1 MLNLNDVIIKDLQ
14 VLNQRLRNNINNLEK
29 KNISLEENSNSLEQ
43 YGRTNNLKI
52 TGILDDV

>member
-1 MLNLNDVIIKDLQ
+1 MLNLKDVIIKDLQ
-14 VLNQRLRNNINNLEK
+14 VQNQRLRNNINNLEK

-43 YGRTNNLKI
+43 YSRTNNLKI